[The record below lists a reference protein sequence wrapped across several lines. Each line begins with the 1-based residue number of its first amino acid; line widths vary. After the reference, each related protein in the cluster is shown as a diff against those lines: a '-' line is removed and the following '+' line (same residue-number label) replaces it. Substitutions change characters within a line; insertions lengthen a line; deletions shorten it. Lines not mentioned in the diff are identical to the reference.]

1 MLGEHDIEIRD
12 DTMTTKFTEFLR
24 EQATKRG
31 ESRAKRDAVIAEWT
45 EALQALYGNVRDWL
59 SASDPDG
66 ILSLEESLWEVS
78 EEGLGSYKVPRLDIR
93 GLGRLV
99 WLVPKA
105 RYTVATAHPPQS
117 SAPQRAAG
125 RVDLSNEIRRFVLY
139 RLKTDSGDQWFIED
153 QRNPPQPLTQE
164 AFETALMSYLR

>member
-1 MLGEHDIEIRD
+1 
-12 DTMTTKFTEFLR
+12 MTTKFTEFLR
-24 EQATKRG
+24 EQATKRD
-31 ESRAKRDAVIAEWT
+31 ESREKREAIVAEWAD
-45 EALQALYGNVRDWL
+45 ALQKLYGTVRGWL

-66 ILSLEESLWEVS
+66 ILTLEETLWEVS

-117 SAPQRAAG
+117 AAPQRAAG

-139 RLKTDSGDQWFIED
+139 RFTTDSGDQWFIDD
-153 QRNPPQPLTQE
+153 QKNPPQPLTQE